1 MSTPKN
7 VADTSGPKNVLVDLW
22 LATTLAE
29 RLVDDL
35 LADTPLSTDEFALY
49 GLIVDLGPVTATELA
64 RWTGMP
70 LTTLSTLV
78 RRCEARG
85 ELTRVT
91 NPSDRRSSHLALS
104 EHGMKIYLECVPPLL
119 EALTALESRLSM
131 SENAV
136 RLALQDVDA
145 ALRAL
150 LDTPPRPYEVTPEAR
165 EQQLGYTG
173 APLSALQRA
182 EVLAFIDWVR
192 HRDR

>member
-1 MSTPKN
+1 
-7 VADTSGPKNVLVDLW
+7 
-22 LATTLAE
+22 
-29 RLVDDL
+29 
-35 LADTPLSTDEFALY
+35 
-49 GLIVDLGPVTATELA
+49 VDLGPVTASELA

-104 EHGMKIYLECVPPLL
+104 EHGMKIYQECVPPLL
-119 EALTALESRLSM
+119 DALAQLSAKLST
-131 SENAV
+131 SENTV
-136 RLALQDVDA
+136 RMALQDVDA
-145 ALRAL
+145 ALRAM
-150 LDTPPRPYEVTPEAR
+150 LDTPPRPYQVVPESR

-173 APLSALQRA
+173 ATLSATQRA
-182 EVLAFIDWVR
+182 EVLAFMDWIR

>member
-1 MSTPKN
+1 MSSPKN
-7 VADTSGPKNVLVDLW
+7 LLVDLW
-22 LATTLAE
+22 MATTLAE

-49 GLIVDLGPVTATELA
+49 GLVVDLGPVTATELA

-70 LTTLSTLV
+70 LTTLSTLI

-104 EHGMKIYLECVPPLL
+104 EHGMKIYMECVPPLL
-119 EALTALESRLSM
+119 DVLATLEAKLST

-136 RLALQDVDA
+136 RMALQDVDA
-145 ALRAL
+145 ALRAM
-150 LDTPPRPYEVTPEAR
+150 LDTPPRPYDVTPEAR
-165 EQQLGYTG
+165 EQQLGYAG
-173 APLSALQRA
+173 APLSASQRA
-182 EVLAFIDWVR
+182 EVLAFIDWIR

>member
-1 MSTPKN
+1 MSSPKN
-7 VADTSGPKNVLVDLW
+7 ILVDLW
-22 LATTLAE
+22 MATTLAE
-29 RLVDDL
+29 RLVEDQ

-85 ELTRVT
+85 ELTRVA

-104 EHGMKIYLECVPPLL
+104 EHGMEIYRQCVPPLL
-119 EALTALESRLSM
+119 DALATLESELST

-136 RLALQDVDA
+136 RVALQDVDA
-145 ALRAL
+145 ALRAM
-150 LDTPPRPYEVTPEAR
+150 LDAPPRPYEVTLEAS
-165 EQQLGYTG
+165 EHALGYAG
-173 APLSALQRA
+173 APLSAAQRA
-182 EVLAFIDWVR
+182 EVLAFIDWLR